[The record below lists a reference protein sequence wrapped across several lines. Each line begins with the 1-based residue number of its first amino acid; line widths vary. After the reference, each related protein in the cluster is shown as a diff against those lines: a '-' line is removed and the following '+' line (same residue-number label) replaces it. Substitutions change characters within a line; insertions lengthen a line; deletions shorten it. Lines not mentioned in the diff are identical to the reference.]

1 MNQEPPTQDTGE
13 AKVTRRIVG
22 SSAIAAIA
30 LMTGIAGAHA
40 ETLKIGFVGAQTGYL
55 APYDQPSLAGLELGL
70 KEVNAAGGIGGNMAV
85 ELITR
90 DMRSETSEAARAAQE
105 LVDEGV
111 AILITPCDVDPSVAA
126 GQIAQAAGIPAISSC
141 ASTPTLPAIVGDYM
155 FSNYT
160 ADNLQAAV
168 LANYAM
174 EQGYKTALILLSRDT
189 PYTHKLPEYFGQAFE
204 KKGGSLVGTV
214 EFKMGQQDFSAEIT
228 RIKELG
234 TPPDVI
240 MTSAYEPDFPA
251 FIRQLRAAGITTPVL
266 GSDGIDSPTT
276 LALGEVAEGVV
287 FSNAGFPTEGSP
299 LAAFYD
305 LYKAEHGA
313 EPDTIFI
320 ATGYDLMKIIEA
332 AVIAAGSTEGAALR
346 DALDNLEN
354 VQGATGSIT
363 YKGMNRVPL
372 RVVALNKIVGGAKT
386 HVADVQPPA
395 EDVPAPQ

>member
-1 MNQEPPTQDTGE
+1 M
-13 AKVTRRIVG
+13 
-22 SSAIAAIA
+22 
-30 LMTGIAGAHA
+30 GIGVAQA

-55 APYDQPSLAGLELGL
+55 APYDQPSLQGLELAV
-70 KEVNAAGGIGGNMAV
+70 KQINAAGGIGGTTPI
-85 ELITR
+85 ELTSR
-90 DMRSETSEAARAAQE
+90 DMRSETAESAREAQE
-105 LVDEGV
+105 LIDSGV
-111 AILITPCDVDPSVAA
+111 HILLTPCDVDPSVAA
-126 GQIAQAAGIPAISSC
+126 GQIAQAAGIPAISTC

-160 ADNLQAAV
+160 ADNLQAAA
-168 LANYAM
+168 LAGYAM
-174 EQGYKTALILLSRDT
+174 EQGYKSALILLSRDT

-204 KKGGSLVGTV
+204 KKGGSVVGTV
-214 EFKMGQQDFSAEIT
+214 EYKMGQQDFSAEVT

-251 FIRQLRAAGITTPVL
+251 FIKQLRAAGITSPIL

-276 LALGEVAEGVV
+276 LALGEIAEGVV
-287 FSNAGFPTEGSP
+287 FSNAGFPSEGSP
-299 LAAFYD
+299 LAQFYVD
-305 LYKAEHGA
+305 YKAEHGT

-320 ATGYDLMKIIEA
+320 ATGYDAMKIIEA
-332 AVIAAGSTEGAALR
+332 AVIAAGGDLSGAALR

-372 RVVALNKIVGGAKT
+372 RSVALNKVVGGAKT
-386 HVADVQPPA
+386 HVGDVQPA
-395 EDVPAPQ
+395 AADVPAPE

>member
-1 MNQEPPTQDTGE
+1 M
-13 AKVTRRIVG
+13 TRHLFG
-22 SSAIAAIA
+22 TTAAAA
-30 LMTGIAGAHA
+30 LALAMGIGVAQA

-55 APYDQPSLAGLELGL
+55 APYDQPSLAGVELAV
-70 KEVNAAGGIGGNMAV
+70 KQINAAGGIAGNMPI
-85 ELITR
+85 ELVTR
-90 DMRSETSEAARAAQE
+90 DMRSETAEAAREAQE
-105 LVDEGV
+105 LIDEGA

-160 ADNLQAAV
+160 ADNLQAAA
-168 LANYAM
+168 LAGYAT
-174 EQGYKTALILLSRDT
+174 EQGYKTALVLLSRDT

-204 KKGGSLVGTV
+204 KKGGSVVGTV
-214 EFKMGQQDFSAEIT
+214 EYKMGQQDFSAEVT

-251 FIRQLRAAGITTPVL
+251 FIKQLRAAGIASPVL

-276 LALGEVAEGVV
+276 LAIGDAAEGVV
-287 FSNAGFPTEGSP
+287 FSNAGFPTAGSP
-299 LAAFYD
+299 LAAFYE

-332 AVIAAGSTEGAALR
+332 AVVATGGDTSGAALR
-346 DALDNLEN
+346 DAIDNLEN
-354 VQGATGSIT
+354 VQGATGAIT
-363 YKGMNRVPL
+363 YKGANRVPL
-372 RVVALNKIVGGAKT
+372 RSVALNKVESGQKV
-386 HVADVQPPA
+386 HVADVTPA
-395 EDVPAPQ
+395 AADVPAPE

>member
-1 MNQEPPTQDTGE
+1 MTRQLFATTALAAALALTTGM
-13 AKVTRRIVG
+13 G
-22 SSAIAAIA
+22 AAQ
-30 LMTGIAGAHA
+30 A

-55 APYDQPSLAGLELGL
+55 APYDQPSLAGLELGV
-70 KEVNAAGGIGGNMAV
+70 KQVNAAGGIGGNIPI
-85 ELITR
+85 ELINR
-90 DMRSETSEAARAAQE
+90 DMRSETSEAAREAQE
-105 LVDEGV
+105 LIDEGV
-111 AILITPCDVDPSVAA
+111 HILITPCDVDPSVAA

-155 FSNYT
+155 FQNYT

-174 EQGYKTALILLSRDT
+174 EQGYKTALIMISRDT

-204 KKGGSLVGTV
+204 NKGGSLLATV
-214 EFKMGQQDFSAEIT
+214 EFKMGQQDFSAEVT
-228 RIKELG
+228 RIKEIDPL
-234 TPPDVI
+234 PDVI

-251 FIRQLRAAGITTPVL
+251 FIRQLRAAGIDTPVL

-276 LALGEVAEGVV
+276 LAIGEAADGVV
-287 FSNAGFPTEGSP
+287 FTNAGFPTEGSP

-332 AVIAAGSTEGAALR
+332 AVTATGGDLGGAALR

-372 RVVALNKIVGGAKT
+372 RSVALNKVSGGQKV
-386 HVADVQPPA
+386 HVADMQPEA
-395 EDVPAPQ
+395 ADVPPPQ